1 MKVKNWMKKDPVT
14 IGRTAL
20 LQEALALM
28 EEKSIRHLPVVDD
41 GQLVGF
47 ITQNDLRQFFFPSA
61 IEDIEVH
68 QVMVLNPLTV
78 NVNASIEH
86 AAKLIHDFKIGGLP
100 VLDRKKLVG
109 IITSSDILSAFIEV
123 MGLLKSSVRLD
134 VIAAKGGDVED
145 LVRIVRQQ
153 GCEIIS
159 VATESHSTR
168 KKLYYFRLA
177 SSCDVKPVIEALES
191 AGHKVVSVM
200 E

>member
-159 VATESHSTR
+159 VASESHSTR

>member
-1 MKVKNWMKKDPVT
+1 MKKEPVT
-14 IGRTAL
+14 IDRSAL

-28 EEKSIRHLPVVDD
+28 EERSIRHLPVVEGD
-41 GQLVGF
+41 QLVGF

-61 IEDIEVH
+61 IEDIRVH
-68 QVMVLNPLTV
+68 QAMVLNPLTV

-109 IITSSDILSAFIEV
+109 IITASDILYAFIEV
-123 MGLLKSSVRLD
+123 MGLLKSSVRID
-134 VIAAKGGDVED
+134 VIAAPDGDVED

-159 VATESHSTR
+159 VATESHSSR
-168 KKLYYFRLA
+168 KKVHYFRLA
-177 SSCDVKPVIEALES
+177 SSCEIEPVVAALEK